1 MLTIPDLIAGVFAFS
16 IAMIGAYI
24 IEWRRGNNAERTTA
38 LEARV
43 AALEALPRND
53 ERLAAVEAA
62 IERLRRNLLRG

>member
-1 MLTIPDLIAGVFAFS
+1 MLTIPDLIAGVLAAC
-16 IAMIGAYI
+16 AMIGAYI

-53 ERLAAVEAA
+53 GRLAAVEAA
-62 IERLRRNLLRG
+62 MERLRRNL

>member
-1 MLTIPDLIAGVFAFS
+1 MLTIPDLIAGVLA
-16 IAMIGAYI
+16 ACTMIGAYI

-62 IERLRRNLLRG
+62 MERLRRNL

>member
-1 MLTIPDLIAGVFAFS
+1 MTIPDLIAGVLAAC
-16 IAMIGAYI
+16 AMIGAYV

-53 ERLAAVEAA
+53 ARIAAMEASM
-62 IERLRRNLLRG
+62 ERLRRNL

>member
-1 MLTIPDLIAGVFAFS
+1 MLTIPDLIAGVLAAC
-16 IAMIGAYI
+16 AMIGAYI

-53 ERLAAVEAA
+53 DRIAAMEAA
-62 IERLRRNLLRG
+62 MERLRRNL

>member
-1 MLTIPDLIAGVFAFS
+1 MLTIPDLIAGVLAAC
-16 IAMIGAYI
+16 AMIGAYI

-62 IERLRRNLLRG
+62 MERLRRNL

>member
-1 MLTIPDLIAGVFAFS
+1 MLTIPDLIAGVLAAC
-16 IAMIGAYI
+16 AMIGAYV

-38 LEARV
+38 LDARV

-62 IERLRRNLLRG
+62 MERLRRSL

>member
-1 MLTIPDLIAGVFAFS
+1 MLTIPDLIAGVLAAC
-16 IAMIGAYI
+16 AMIGAYV

-53 ERLAAVEAA
+53 DRLAAVEASM
-62 IERLRRNLLRG
+62 ERLRRNL

>member
-1 MLTIPDLIAGVFAFS
+1 MTIPDLIAGVLAAC
-16 IAMIGAYI
+16 AMIGAYV

-53 ERLAAVEAA
+53 DRIAAMEAA
-62 IERLRRNLLRG
+62 MERLRRNL

>member
-1 MLTIPDLIAGVFAFS
+1 MTIPDLIAGILAAC
-16 IAMIGAYI
+16 AMIGSYV

-53 ERLAAVEAA
+53 GRIAAVEASM
-62 IERLRRNLLRG
+62 ERLRRNL

>member
-1 MLTIPDLIAGVFAFS
+1 MLTIPDLIAGVLAAC
-16 IAMIGAYI
+16 AMIGAYI

-62 IERLRRNLLRG
+62 IERLRRNL

>member
-1 MLTIPDLIAGVFAFS
+1 MLTIPDLIAGVLAAC
-16 IAMIGAYI
+16 AMIGAYI

-62 IERLRRNLLRG
+62 MERLRRSL

>member
-1 MLTIPDLIAGVFAFS
+1 MLTIPDLIAGILAAC
-16 IAMIGAYI
+16 AMIGAYV

-53 ERLAAVEAA
+53 DRLTAVEASL
-62 IERLRRNLLRG
+62 ERLRRNL

>member
-1 MLTIPDLIAGVFAFS
+1 MLTIPDLIAGVLAAC
-16 IAMIGAYI
+16 AMIGAYV

-62 IERLRRNLLRG
+62 MERLRRSL

>member
-1 MLTIPDLIAGVFAFS
+1 MLTIPDLIAGILAAC
-16 IAMIGAYI
+16 AMIGAYV

-53 ERLAAVEAA
+53 DRIAAVEAA
-62 IERLRRNLLRG
+62 MERLRRNL

>member
-1 MLTIPDLIAGVFAFS
+1 MLTIPDLIAGVLAAC
-16 IAMIGAYI
+16 AMVGAYV

-53 ERLAAVEAA
+53 DRIAAMEAA
-62 IERLRRNLLRG
+62 MERLRRNL

>member
-1 MLTIPDLIAGVFAFS
+1 MLTIPDLIAGVLAAC
-16 IAMIGAYI
+16 AMIGAYV

-62 IERLRRNLLRG
+62 IERLRRNL